1 MSNTLRVGSLAF
13 AACVL
18 FGGMT
23 ATAQNWLMDGGD
35 NIRSGWNR
43 DEHILTKDNIKGLKL
58 LWKVQTDVQPHAL
71 HTLMGP
77 LVVQDVPTPQGKKEM
92 VYVLGSSDELYA
104 FDTAAHKLAWTKH
117 FHYAEAVNLKNSPP
131 PADIAA
137 GPVAPGASSGR
148 PQGAAGAPATRA
160 AAAPPPDPS
169 RGSQVDPKHYNFL
182 NPQGSTGVPAIGPE
196 EAGGVRPIYVV
207 DGGGVL
213 HTLSDVTGESLRPD
227 LTMGA
232 PSKFALQLYKGQV
245 IYAVYAGKVGLISTA
260 ADGSQ
265 TTPTLTTGFGGGGG
279 LWGRR
284 GPVITSDGTV
294 WSTTGDGL
302 VNLKNPNNLIIGN
315 SVVGFKKSDDGK
327 SWVVKDWFTPP
338 NWDWLRRRDLDPN
351 NTPTV
356 FNWHGKEYIAASGK
370 ECRIF
375 LLDPKSPGGAD
386 HGTPLFKTPLVCN
399 EAVDFQNAGSWGAL
413 SSWEDAKGTRW
424 VLMPFW
430 GPKHSQMHFP
440 IENTPETKEGG
451 QAAFRMVE
459 KNGKP
464 ELEPV
469 WVSRDMHRGEPNIIA
484 NGMVF
489 SYGSGENSQQS
500 WTDIGL
506 NFDSS
511 IRASHGEPA
520 VIYILDAETGKE
532 LWNSGDCL
540 KAFNHFSSITVANG
554 KVYIGTYDGMFYC
567 FGLS

>member
-1 MSNTLRVGSLAF
+1 MTVSQRKTLSVLAAGALLACG
-13 AACVL
+13 AAH
-18 FGGMT
+18 
-23 ATAQNWLMDGGD
+23 AQNWLMDGGD

-43 DEHILTKDNIKGLKL
+43 DEHTLTKNNIQGLKL
-58 LWKVQTDVQPHAL
+58 LWKVKTDVVPHAL

-77 LVVQDVPTPQGKKEM
+77 LVVQGVPTATGKREM
-92 VYVLGSSDELYA
+92 VYVLGSSDTLYA
-104 FDTAAHKLAWTKH
+104 FDTSAQKLAWQKTFTYEK
-117 FHYAEAVNLKNSPP
+117 LPQRQQGPP
-131 PADIAA
+131 PEAAA
-137 GPVAPGASSGR
+137 GPIAPGAASGR
-148 PQGAAGAPATRA
+148 PEGAAGAPATPA
-160 AAAPPPDPS
+160 AAATPPPDPM
-169 RGSQVDPKHYNFL
+169 RGSQTDPKHFNFL

-227 LTMGA
+227 IKMGA
-232 PSKFALQLYKGQV
+232 VSKFALQLYNGEV
-245 IYAVYAGKVGLISTA
+245 IYAVYAGKTGLLSVK

-265 TTPTLTTGFGGGGG
+265 TTPTTTVGFGGGGG

-302 VNLKNPNNLIIGN
+302 VNLKNPKNLVIGN
-315 SVVGFKKSDDGK
+315 SVVGFKKSEDGK
-327 SWVVKDWFTPP
+327 SWVVKDWYTPP

-370 ECRIF
+370 ECRVY
-375 LLDPKSPGGAD
+375 LLDPQSPGGAD
-386 HGTPLFKTPLVCN
+386 HGTPLYKTPLVCN
-399 EAVDFQNAGSWGAL
+399 EIVDFQNAGSWGAL
-413 SSWEDAKGTRW
+413 SSWEDAKGTRY

-430 GPKHSQMHFP
+430 GPKHSQMKFP

-451 QAAFRMVE
+451 QAAFKMVE

-464 ELEPV
+464 ELEAV

-500 WTDIGL
+500 WNDIGL

-511 IRASHGEPA
+511 IRASHGQPA
-520 VIYILDAETGKE
+520 VIYVLDAETGKE
-532 LWNSGDCL
+532 LWTSGDTI

-554 KVYIGTYDGMFYC
+554 KVYLGTYDGMFYC